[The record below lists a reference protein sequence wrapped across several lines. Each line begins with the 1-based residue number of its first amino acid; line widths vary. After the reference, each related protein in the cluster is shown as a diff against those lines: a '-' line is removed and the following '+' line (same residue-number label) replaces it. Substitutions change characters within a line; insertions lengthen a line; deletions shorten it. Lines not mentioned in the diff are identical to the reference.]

1 MNSSELSPAA
11 TAPAN
16 AAPAV
21 DVLACLSTAAAAS
34 ADFTGEAAATE
45 FQSLIENLLPDA
57 MEQFLTTA
65 DCGDA
70 GDAGGL
76 TADTPAQAAN
86 PDLATAQ
93 LMLQLPPLAPAV
105 QPSGNAA
112 LQELSGINATA
123 TANEDVAPLQLQA
136 AGVVASLQDDSGDTS
151 DPAVPDRGP
160 GRDHAAAA
168 WRGRDG
174 AGAWLTDTAM
184 PALPLRLQEAA
195 DRPANPQGHH
205 GEKGPHVP
213 TPQSL
218 PPVAAALAAAASARE
233 LPSLPRMENPVGTA
247 AWRQELANTVN
258 LMIDRGEQSATLR
271 LSPEHLG
278 PLEVRIA
285 IREGETSLWFGA
297 AHADTRHALEQAL
310 PRLREQFAS
319 AGLSL
324 GQSSVSQGSPREPRN
339 LRAAM
344 ISGISAASSDAAEI
358 AVPAGRVTSRITGLI
373 DTYV

>member
-1 MNSSELSPAA
+1 MNSSKLSAAAAA

-16 AAPAV
+16 TAASVEGLAFWSPTGPAPV
-21 DVLACLSTAAAAS
+21 DVVTAEV
-34 ADFTGEAAATE
+34 TTE
-45 FQSLIENLLPDA
+45 FQSLIEELLPDVI
-57 MEQFLTTA
+57 EP
-65 DCGDA
+65 
-70 GDAGGL
+70 GL
-76 TADTPAQAAN
+76 TAADSGDPGTTSDAPAQSAN

-93 LMLQLPPLAPAV
+93 LLMQLPPLMPGT
-105 QPSGNAA
+105 QPPNNAA
-112 LQELSGINATA
+112 PQALLAIDSGAAVTAGATA
-123 TANEDVAPLQLQA
+123 TIAQA
-136 AGVVASLQDDSGDTS
+136 ASVFGTLETEADGAADEPV
-151 DPAVPDRGP
+151 PARGAA
-160 GRDHAAAA
+160 RFHAAVD
-168 WRGRDG
+168 RPGRDG
-174 AGAWLTDTAM
+174 AGAWLTEG
-184 PALPLRLQEAA
+184 ALPSVPLKLQEPA
-195 DRPANPQGHH
+195 DRAANPQGQH
-205 GEKGPHVP
+205 GERGAHAA

-218 PPVAAALAAAASARE
+218 PQVAAAVAAAAAAARE

-271 LSPEHLG
+271 LSPQHLG

-297 AHADTRHALEQAL
+297 AHADTRAALEQAL

-324 GQSSVSQGSPREPRN
+324 GQSSVSQGSPQEPRN

-344 ISGISAASSDAAEI
+344 FSGSSAAGSDSGEMS
-358 AVPAGRVTSRITGLI
+358 VPTGRATSRITGLI

>member
-1 MNSSELSPAA
+1 MNSSNLSPAA

-16 AAPAV
+16 AATAV
-21 DVLACLSTAAAAS
+21 DGLACLSPAAS
-34 ADFTGEAAATE
+34 ASGEVIGEEAATE
-45 FQSLIENLLPDA
+45 FQSLIDNLLPDT
-57 MEQFLTTA
+57 MEQGLTNA
-65 DCGDA
+65 DSGDS
-70 GDAGGL
+70 GDAGGI
-76 TADTPAQAAN
+76 AIDIPAQAAN
-86 PDLATAQ
+86 PDLSTAQ
-93 LMLQLPPLAPAV
+93 LLLQLPTLAPAV
-105 QPSGNAA
+105 QPSAFAA
-112 LQELSGINATA
+112 PPELPGSNATA
-123 TANEDVAPLQLQA
+123 TASDDVAALQLQT
-136 AGVVASLQDDSGDTS
+136 AGVVASLQDDSGDTN
-151 DPAVPDRGP
+151 DPTVPDKGP
-160 GRDHAAAA
+160 GRAHAAVE
-168 WRGRDG
+168 RHGRDG
-174 AGAWLTDTAM
+174 ASTWLTDSTMPAM
-184 PALPLRLQEAA
+184 PLKLQDAA
-195 DRPANPQGHH
+195 DRPAITQGHQ
-205 GEKGPHVP
+205 GDRGPHVP

-233 LPSLPRMENPVGTA
+233 LPSLPRLENPVGTA

-324 GQSSVSQGSPREPRN
+324 GQSSVSQGSPQEPRS
-339 LRAAM
+339 LRASM
-344 ISGISAASSDAAEI
+344 ISGISAASSDAVETAS
-358 AVPAGRVTSRITGLI
+358 PAGRVTNRVTGLI

>member
-1 MNSSELSPAA
+1 MNSSKLPSAA

-16 AAPAV
+16 AATALDGLNCPSPA
-21 DVLACLSTAAAAS
+21 ATAAA
-34 ADFTGEAAATE
+34 DFIVEAAATE

-57 MEQFLTTA
+57 LEQGLTTT
-65 DCGDA
+65 DA
-70 GDAGGL
+70 GDSGAAGGI
-76 TADTPAQAAN
+76 AVDIPAQAAN
-86 PDLATAQ
+86 PDLSTAQ
-93 LMLQLPPLAPAV
+93 LLLQLPPLAPSV
-105 QPSGNAA
+105 QPSGCAA
-112 LQELSGINATA
+112 PQELSGSNAAATA
-123 TANEDVAPLQLQA
+123 SYDGAPVQLRA
-136 AGVVASLQDDSGDTS
+136 VGVVASLQDDSGDTN
-151 DPAVPDRGP
+151 DLAEPDRGP
-160 GRDHAAAA
+160 GRAHAAAE
-168 WRGRDG
+168 RHGRDG
-174 AGAWLTDTAM
+174 VSAWLTDSAIPAM
-184 PALPLRLQEAA
+184 PVKLQETA
-195 DRPANPQGHH
+195 DRPANPQGHQ
-205 GEKGPHVP
+205 GEKGPLVP

-285 IREGETSLWFGA
+285 IHEGETSLWFGA

-324 GQSSVSQGSPREPRN
+324 GQSSVSQGSPQEPRN
-339 LRAAM
+339 LRASM
-344 ISGISAASSDAAEI
+344 ISGISAASSDAAEV
-358 AVPAGRVTSRITGLI
+358 AAPAGQVASRITGLI

>member
-1 MNSSELSPAA
+1 MP
-11 TAPAN
+11 
-16 AAPAV
+16 
-21 DVLACLSTAAAAS
+21 
-34 ADFTGEAAATE
+34 
-45 FQSLIENLLPDA
+45 
-57 MEQFLTTA
+57 
-65 DCGDA
+65 
-70 GDAGGL
+70 
-76 TADTPAQAAN
+76 
-86 PDLATAQ
+86 
-93 LMLQLPPLAPAV
+93 
-105 QPSGNAA
+105 
-112 LQELSGINATA
+112 
-123 TANEDVAPLQLQA
+123 
-136 AGVVASLQDDSGDTS
+136 
-151 DPAVPDRGP
+151 
-160 GRDHAAAA
+160 
-168 WRGRDG
+168 
-174 AGAWLTDTAM
+174 AM
-184 PALPLRLQEAA
+184 PLKLQEAA
-195 DRPANPQGHH
+195 DRSANPQGHQ

-233 LPSLPRMENPVGTA
+233 LPSLPRMENPVGTT

-324 GQSSVSQGSPREPRN
+324 GQSSVSQGSPQEPRN

-344 ISGISAASSDAAEI
+344 ISGISGASRDAAEI
-358 AVPAGRVTSRITGLI
+358 AAPAGRVTSRITGLI

>member
-1 MNSSELSPAA
+1 MNSAKLSPPA

-16 AAPAV
+16 KAVAV
-21 DVLACLSTAAAAS
+21 DGLAFLSPAGTAS
-34 ADFTGEAAATE
+34 VDVTGEEAATE
-45 FQSLIENLLPDA
+45 FQCLIDDLLPDT
-57 MEQFLTTA
+57 MEQGLPAA
-65 DCGDA
+65 DPGIA
-70 GDAGGL
+70 GNAAGIVN
-76 TADTPAQAAN
+76 DTPAQAAN

-93 LMLQLPPLAPAV
+93 LLLQLPPLVPAI
-105 QPSGNAA
+105 QPSSNAVP
-112 LQELSGINATA
+112 QDLSSFDTAATA
-123 TANEDVAPLQLQA
+123 SDDVSPLQLQT
-136 AGVVASLQDDSGDTS
+136 AGVVASLQSESADAN
-151 DPAVPDRGP
+151 DPTVPGKGP
-160 GRDHAAAA
+160 GRVHADGE
-168 WRGRDG
+168 RHGRVG
-174 AGAWLTDTAM
+174 ASAWLTDAAM
-184 PALPLRLQEAA
+184 PALPLKLQEAA
-195 DRPANPQGHH
+195 DRPANPQGHQ
-205 GEKGPHVP
+205 GGNGPHVP

-233 LPSLPRMENPVGTA
+233 LPSLPRMVNPVGTA

-258 LMIDRGEQSATLR
+258 LMIDRGEQSAMLR

-324 GQSSVSQGSPREPRN
+324 GQSSVSQGSPQEPRN

-344 ISGISAASSDAAEI
+344 ISGISAASSDAAE
-358 AVPAGRVTSRITGLI
+358 VSTSAGRVASRITGLI

>member
-1 MNSSELSPAA
+1 MNSAKLSPPAA
-11 TAPAN
+11 APAN
-16 AAPAV
+16 KTVAV
-21 DVLACLSTAAAAS
+21 DGLAFQSPAGTAS
-34 ADFTGEAAATE
+34 IDVIGEEATTE
-45 FQSLIENLLPDA
+45 FRCLIDDLLPDT
-57 MEQFLTTA
+57 MEQGLPTA
-65 DCGDA
+65 DPGIGGNAA
-70 GDAGGL
+70 GIV
-76 TADTPAQAAN
+76 TDTPVQAAS

-93 LMLQLPPLAPAV
+93 LLLQLPPLVPAI
-105 QPSGNAA
+105 QPSGNAMP
-112 LQELSGINATA
+112 QDLSSFDTAATA
-123 TANEDVAPLQLQA
+123 SDDVSALQLQT
-136 AGVVASLQDDSGDTS
+136 AGVVASLQSESADANDPTVPGKGTGRVHGDGE
-151 DPAVPDRGP
+151 R
-160 GRDHAAAA
+160 H
-168 WRGRDG
+168 GRDG

-184 PALPLRLQEAA
+184 PALPLKLQEAA

>member
-1 MNSSELSPAA
+1 MNSSKLSPAA

-16 AAPAV
+16 AATAV
-21 DVLACLSTAAAAS
+21 DGLTCLSPATAAS
-34 ADFTGEAAATE
+34 ADFIGEAAATE
-45 FQSLIENLLPDA
+45 FLSLIENLLPDA
-57 MEQFLTTA
+57 LEQSLTTA
-65 DCGDA
+65 DAGDSGDA
-70 GDAGGL
+70 GSIA
-76 TADTPAQAAN
+76 ADTPAQAAN
-86 PDLATAQ
+86 PDLSTAQ
-93 LMLQLPPLAPAV
+93 LLLQLPPLAPAV
-105 QPSGNAA
+105 QPSGYAA
-112 LQELSGINATA
+112 PPELPGSNATA
-123 TANEDVAPLQLQA
+123 TANDDVAPLQLQT
-136 AGVVASLQDDSGDTS
+136 AGVVASLQDDSGDTN
-151 DPAVPDRGP
+151 DPAVPDRGS
-160 GRDHAAAA
+160 GRAHAAAE
-168 WRGRDG
+168 RHGRDG
-174 AGAWLTDTAM
+174 TSAWLTDSAM
-184 PALPLRLQEAA
+184 PAMPVKLQETA
-195 DRPANPQGHH
+195 DRPANPQGHQ

-324 GQSSVSQGSPREPRN
+324 GQSSVSQGSPQEPRN
-339 LRAAM
+339 MRASM
-344 ISGISAASSDAAEI
+344 LSGISAASSDAAEI
-358 AVPAGRVTSRITGLI
+358 AGPAGRVTSRITGLI

>member
-1 MNSSELSPAA
+1 MNSAKLSPAA
-11 TAPAN
+11 ATPAN
-16 AAPAV
+16 GAAAVDGLAFLSPAGAAPV
-21 DVLACLSTAAAAS
+21 DAI
-34 ADFTGEAAATE
+34 GEEATTE
-45 FQSLIENLLPDA
+45 FQSLIEGLLPDA
-57 MEQFLTTA
+57 TAQGLTTA
-65 DCGDA
+65 DSGEA
-70 GDAGGL
+70 G
-76 TADTPAQAAN
+76 TAAETPAQTAN

-93 LMLQLPPLAPAV
+93 LLLQLPPLLPAI
-105 QPSGNAA
+105 QPSTNAA
-112 LQELSGINATA
+112 PQALPGIDAGA
-123 TANEDVAPLQLQA
+123 KAGEDIAPLQLQT
-136 AGVVASLQDDSGDTS
+136 AGVIASLENESTDAN
-151 DPAVPDRGP
+151 DPTVPGKGP
-160 GRDHAAAA
+160 RRVHADGEPH
-168 WRGRDG
+168 GRDG
-174 AGAWLTDTAM
+174 ASAWLTDAAM
-184 PALPLRLQEAA
+184 PAMPLKLQEAA
-195 DRPANPQGHH
+195 DRPANPQGHQ
-205 GEKGPHVP
+205 GERGSQAP

-218 PPVAAALAAAASARE
+218 PPVAAALAAAAASARE
-233 LPSLPRMENPVGTA
+233 LPSLPRMESPVGTA

-258 LMIDRGEQSATLR
+258 LMIDRGAQSATLR

-324 GQSSVSQGSPREPRN
+324 GQSSVSQGSPQEPRN

-358 AVPAGRVTSRITGLI
+358 SAPAGRVTSRITGLI

>member
-1 MNSSELSPAA
+1 MNSSKLSPAA

-16 AAPAV
+16 AAAAV
-21 DVLACLSTAAAAS
+21 DGLAWLSPAGAAPVDGIG
-34 ADFTGEAAATE
+34 ADAATE
-45 FQSLIENLLPDA
+45 FQLLIEDLLPAAMDQDSANADA
-57 MEQFLTTA
+57 GL
-65 DCGDA
+65 A
-70 GDAGGL
+70 GDAVIIV
-76 TADTPAQAAN
+76 ADTPVQDTN
-86 PDLATAQ
+86 PELSTAQ
-93 LMLQLPPLAPAV
+93 LLLQLPPLVPV
-105 QPSGNAA
+105 IQPSSNAVP
-112 LQELSGINATA
+112 QELSSIEAA
-123 TANEDVAPLQLQA
+123 APASEDVAPLQLQS
-136 AGVVASLQDDSGDTS
+136 AGVVASLQSESADANDQTLPGK
-151 DPAVPDRGP
+151 VP
-160 GRDHAAAA
+160 GRVHADGE
-168 WRGRDG
+168 RHGRDG
-174 AGAWLTDTAM
+174 VSAWLTDAAM
-184 PALPLRLQEAA
+184 PALPLKLQEAA
-195 DRPANPQGHH
+195 DRPANPQGHQ

-218 PPVAAALAAAASARE
+218 PLVAAALAAAASARE

-324 GQSSVSQGSPREPRN
+324 GQSSVSQGSPQEPKN

-358 AVPAGRVTSRITGLI
+358 AAPAGRVTSRITGLI